1 GSLNTQLKEALE
13 SANNNEE
20 IDNISLPML
29 ISDVVTLNAT
39 TAISSQLA
47 TKLLNITKEEYVAM
61 RKQENEILI
70 RKRLKK

>member
-1 GSLNTQLKEALE
+1 
-13 SANNNEE
+13 
-20 IDNISLPML
+20 
-29 ISDVVTLNAT
+29 VVTLNAA